1 MTTEEAKL
9 LCKIFVDTIQQETET
24 TKKVM
29 RAIPEDKKSYKPEA
43 KSMSA
48 HELAWHIATSEVW
61 FLDSVL
67 AGQFTMSD
75 EPPAAPPTISAIV
88 SWYEINHRDRLNKVK
103 ALAADK
109 LTKPVPLFGM
119 MELPAVAYLNIL
131 NLHSAHHR
139 GQLSSYLRPMG
150 SKVPAIYGGSA
161 DEPMQH

>member
-1 MTTEEAKL
+1 MTNEEAKL

-67 AGQFTMSD
+67 AGEFTMT
-75 EPPAAPPTISAIV
+75 ERPADPRTIRATK
-88 SWYEINHRDRLNKVK
+88 SWFGTNHRNRVNKVK
-103 ALAADK
+103 ALAA
-109 LTKPVPLFGM
+109 
-119 MELPAVAYLNIL
+119 E
-131 NLHSAHHR
+131 
-139 GQLSSYLRPMG
+139 
-150 SKVPAIYGGSA
+150 
-161 DEPMQH
+161 